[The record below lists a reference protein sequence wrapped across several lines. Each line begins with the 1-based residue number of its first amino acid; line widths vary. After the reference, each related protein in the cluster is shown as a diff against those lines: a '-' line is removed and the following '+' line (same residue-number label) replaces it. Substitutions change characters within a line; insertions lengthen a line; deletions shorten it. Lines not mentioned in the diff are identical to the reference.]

1 MKRLL
6 SSRAVYLVVGA
17 LLGCAG
23 GETAADVPAS
33 LDDDLVPIDGKADT
47 AYYSN
52 FATEL
57 EGTVIG
63 VIEIDVAGLTQDDQE
78 AQLARYEANHTLLK
92 VMADGQL
99 KLAKSQLNA
108 EKMHLNLSANDMDLE
123 VLELADGVIRARYRV
138 QVETL
143 VTYKELK
150 KLNVDPMDL
159 VDTTYIA
166 MVAADPRDL
175 YARFGARCAAGYQE
189 GSLSDHNYFY
199 YFDHTAT
206 ECDVP
211 LVTLEFT
218 VESLL
223 PEVETYPE
231 YDRLVK
237 DGQVDVA
244 IVFGQAADGP
254 ANGGDWGVMMWR
266 TYEVGIRLQ
275 GFEKVAGLELGQR
288 YVRTRNDVTVVL
300 DLYSPYDLEKLG
312 DAAPTLFGDMILG
325 SEIVI
330 YNGHSFYGSLNVLD
344 DANNYPAGTYQI
356 LFMNSC
362 WSYEYYTKQ
371 VFEHKATEGD
381 PTGWAL
387 ADVVNNTTYAWFAR
401 MEQATDIVVKNL
413 LAGAENGGVDGRGRR
428 YTWQNII
435 GVLNAQMEGTCPT
448 DADRADCRHYR
459 PREAHEMYG
468 VSGVRTNTFRPSV
481 TR

>member
-1 MKRLL
+1 MKRLR
-6 SSRAVYLVVGA
+6 SSVFGLVLGA

-23 GETAADVPAS
+23 GETAAEAP
-33 LDDDLVPIDGKADT
+33 LDPNEGLVPVDGKADT

-57 EGTVIG
+57 EGTVVGI
-63 VIEIDVAGLTQDDQE
+63 IEIDVIELSQEDQE
-78 AQLARYEANHTLLK
+78 AQLDRYEANHTLLK
-92 VMADGQL
+92 VMADAQL

-108 EKMHLNLSANDMDLE
+108 EKMHLNLSANDMALE
-123 VLELADGVIRARYRV
+123 ALALDDGVIRARYRV

-143 VTYKELK
+143 VTYKELD
-150 KLNVDPMDL
+150 KLNIDAADL
-159 VDTTYIA
+159 VNTTYIA
-166 MVAADPRDL
+166 KVASDPRDL
-175 YARFGARCAAGYQE
+175 YAQYGARCASGYQA
-189 GSLSDHNYFY
+189 GSLSEYNYFY
-199 YFDHTAT
+199 YFDPNASG
-206 ECDVP
+206 CDAP

-223 PEVETYPE
+223 PQVETFPE
-231 YDRLVK
+231 YDLLIK

-244 IVFGQAADGP
+244 IVFGQAGDGS
-254 ANGGDWGVMMWR
+254 AHDGDWGVMMWR
-266 TYEVGIRLQ
+266 TYAADLRIA
-275 GFEKVAGLELGQR
+275 GFERVAGPELGER
-288 YVRTRNDVTVVL
+288 YLRKRGEVTAVI

-312 DAAPTLFGDMILG
+312 DDAPTLFGDMLRG

-330 YNGHSFYGSLNVLD
+330 YNGHSFYGSLNVLN
-344 DANNYPAGTYQI
+344 DAANYPTDTYQI

-371 VFEHKATEGD
+371 VFTHKATEAD
-381 PTGWAL
+381 PTGWDM
-387 ADVVNNTTYAWFAR
+387 ADVVNNTTYAWFVR

-413 LAGAENGGVDGRGRR
+413 LAGAEGRGVDDRGRR

-435 GVLNAQMEGTCPT
+435 GLLNAEMEGTCPA
-448 DADRADCRHYR
+448 DADRTDCRHYR

-468 VSGVRTNTFRPSV
+468 VSGVRTNSFRPGP